1 MTSILKVS
9 EIQDPTNSNTALT
22 IDSSGRVLMPVKPAF
37 HVYRNAGDVGSS
49 ATIVW
54 NEVELNQGSHYDSS
68 TGLFTAPVAGIYYF
82 SAFGMKTN
90 NTQPDLGIRFIKNG
104 TAVIG
109 TWMYQNGGASL
120 HIANHISGAYDLA
133 ANDTMGVQVTNSTF
147 YAVGN
152 RHNSFSGF
160 FVG

>member
-9 EIQDPTNSNTALT
+9 SIQDPTNSNTALS
-22 IDSSGRVLMPVKPAF
+22 IDTSGRVLMPVNPAF
-37 HVYRNAGDVGSS
+37 HVYRNAGNVGSS

-54 NEVELNQGSHYDSS
+54 NEAELNQGNHFDTS

-90 NTQPDLGIRFIKNG
+90 NTQADLGLRFIKGG
-104 TAVIG
+104 TAVTG
-109 TWMYQNGGASL
+109 TWMYQNDGASA
-120 HIANHISGAYDLA
+120 HIANQISGAYSMS
-133 ANDTMGVQVTNSTF
+133 ANETMGVLVTHGTF

-152 RHNSFSGF
+152 RHNTFSGF
-160 FVG
+160 LVG

>member
-1 MTSILKVS
+1 MSTLYVDNIYSKTGTSQAI
-9 EIQDPTNSNTALT
+9 E
-22 IDSSGRVLMPVKPAF
+22 IDSDGRVLMPVKPAF
-37 HVYRNAGDVGSS
+37 HVYRNAGDVAAQ

-54 NEVELNQGSHYDSS
+54 NEAELNQGNHFDTS

-90 NTQPDLGIRFIKNG
+90 NTQADFGLRFIKNG

-147 YAVGN
+147 YAVSN

>member
-1 MTSILKVS
+1 MSKLYVNDIYSKTGATEGI
-9 EIQDPTNSNTALT
+9 N
-22 IDSSGRVLMPVKPAF
+22 IDSDGQVLMPQKPAF
-37 HVYRNAGDVGSS
+37 HVYRNAGDVAAT
-49 ATIVW
+49 ATIVF
-54 NEVELNQGSHYDSS
+54 NEAELNQGNHYSTS

-90 NTQPDLGIRFIKNG
+90 NTQPDLGIRFIKGG

-120 HIANHISGAYDLA
+120 HISNHISGVYSMS
-133 ANDTMGVQVTNSTF
+133 ANETMGVQVTNSTF
-147 YAVGN
+147 YAVSN

-160 FVG
+160 LVG

>member
-1 MTSILKVS
+1 MSTLYVDNIYSKTGTS
-9 EIQDPTNSNTALT
+9 QALE
-22 IDSSGRVLMPVKPAF
+22 IDSDGRVLMPVKPAF
-37 HVYRNAGDVGSS
+37 HVYRNAGDVGAT
-49 ATIVW
+49 ATIVF
-54 NEVELNQGSHYDSS
+54 NEAELNQGNHYSTS

-90 NTQPDLGIRFIKNG
+90 NTQGDLGIRFIKNG

-109 TWMYQNGGASL
+109 TWMFQSDGASV

-133 ANDTMGVQVTNSTF
+133 ANDTMGVQVTHSTF
-147 YAVGN
+147 YAISN

>member
-1 MTSILKVS
+1 MASVLKVS

-37 HVYRNAGDVGSS
+37 HVYRNAGNVGAT
-49 ATIVW
+49 ATIVF
-54 NEVELNQGSHYDSS
+54 NVAELNQGNHFDTS

-90 NTQPDLGIRFIKNG
+90 NSGGNFGIRFIKNG
-104 TAVIG
+104 TAVTG
-109 TWMYQNGGASL
+109 TWMFQNGGANI
-120 HIANHISGAYDLA
+120 HMANHISGAYDLA
-133 ANDTMGVQVTNSTF
+133 ANDTMGVQVTHETF
-147 YAVGN
+147 YAVSN
-152 RHNSFSGF
+152 MHNSFSGF